1 MSEETGGIITKF
13 SESIGVTE
21 PALKLILTVFAGYPL
36 ALVHRKY
43 LYGKEV
49 SLQHLF
55 FILTGFSLG
64 YWNYGRDMYH
74 CVFTIFFT
82 YCTLLLLKGTAISV
96 AVTFV
101 FSFLYL
107 LIGYFYSS
115 TDSYDINWTL
125 PQCILVLR
133 LIGVA
138 YDYYDGHQPLDT
150 LSAESKKLALQKRPS
165 LLEIFGHSFFPAAFI
180 VGPQFPMKRY
190 LEFVGGQYSKKDTI
204 NQPPDCI
211 EPAVNRLCLGI
222 GYLIIF
228 HILGMFVSD
237 EYLLTDEYGN
247 SNFFKK
253 MLLLGIWGRYTLY
266 KYISCWL
273 LSEGACIMFGLAY
286 NGEDERGEPKWNGVE
301 NIKLNIFEN
310 TTQFGDYIKSFNVN
324 TNQWVAQYI
333 YKRLKFLG
341 NRLVSQFASLMFL
354 AVWHGFHSGYYVC
367 FLFEFIVMYM
377 ERDIKAIVKS
387 NEGLTK
393 FFSDPRLQLPLQ
405 IMLRIYTFVFMGW
418 CLLPFGLLHFSSY
431 MLAFKNVN
439 YVGIILFVLWPIV
452 YAPIIRFVLK
462 KIKKKQSTE

>member
-1 MSEETGGIITKF
+1 
-13 SESIGVTE
+13 
-21 PALKLILTVFAGYPL
+21 
-36 ALVHRKY
+36 
-43 LYGKEV
+43 
-49 SLQHLF
+49 
-55 FILTGFSLG
+55 
-64 YWNYGRDMYH
+64 
-74 CVFTIFFT
+74 
-82 YCTLLLLKGTAISV
+82 
-96 AVTFV
+96 
-101 FSFLYL
+101 
-107 LIGYFYSS
+107 
-115 TDSYDINWTL
+115 
-125 PQCILVLR
+125 
-133 LIGVA
+133 
-138 YDYYDGHQPLDT
+138 
-150 LSAESKKLALQKRPS
+150 
-165 LLEIFGHSFFPAAFI
+165 
-180 VGPQFPMKRY
+180 
-190 LEFVGGQYSKKDTI
+190 
-204 NQPPDCI
+204 
-211 EPAVNRLCLGI
+211 
-222 GYLIIF
+222 
-228 HILGMFVSD
+228 MFVSD

>member
-190 LEFVGGQYSKKDTI
+190 LEFVGGQYSKKVI
-204 NQPPDCI
+204 NNKI
-211 EPAVNRLCLGI
+211 
-222 GYLIIF
+222 
-228 HILGMFVSD
+228 
-237 EYLLTDEYGN
+237 
-247 SNFFKK
+247 
-253 MLLLGIWGRYTLY
+253 
-266 KYISCWL
+266 
-273 LSEGACIMFGLAY
+273 
-286 NGEDERGEPKWNGVE
+286 
-301 NIKLNIFEN
+301 
-310 TTQFGDYIKSFNVN
+310 
-324 TNQWVAQYI
+324 
-333 YKRLKFLG
+333 
-341 NRLVSQFASLMFL
+341 
-354 AVWHGFHSGYYVC
+354 VWIH
-367 FLFEFIVMYM
+367 
-377 ERDIKAIVKS
+377 
-387 NEGLTK
+387 
-393 FFSDPRLQLPLQ
+393 
-405 IMLRIYTFVFMGW
+405 
-418 CLLPFGLLHFSSY
+418 
-431 MLAFKNVN
+431 
-439 YVGIILFVLWPIV
+439 
-452 YAPIIRFVLK
+452 
-462 KIKKKQSTE
+462 